1 MGIYDRDY
9 YQDDEMR
16 PLRPWDGKS
25 MVTLLIIACAIAWL
39 ANFIFTSRTSA
50 LTILLALRPGDLASP
65 LNWYRFI
72 SYGFA
77 HDASPWHLIF
87 NMFTLYFL
95 GRNVED
101 KYGKWEFFR
110 IYLVSILLCGLGW
123 SLLHYASEGRY
134 TLVGASGAVTT
145 IAMLFVFSFPQAT
158 LMLYGVI
165 PIKAWVMGIAIV
177 AMNVLGSRSVNMPGS
192 NEPMVAYDVHLIGA
206 GLAAIYFFAN
216 LNLSFLSGWLDRGR
230 EGISRGRTVIR
241 QKQRGLKVHKPD
253 PWSADPPQETA
264 PSRDEI
270 EADRLL
276 DKIHR
281 EGKDSLTTRE
291 QAFLEEYSRK
301 VRQQRR

>member
-9 YQDDEMR
+9 YQDDQMR
-16 PLRPWDGKS
+16 PMRPWDGKS
-25 MVTLLIIACAIAWL
+25 MVTLLIIACAVVWV
-39 ANFIFTSRTSA
+39 ANFVFSSRTNA
-50 LTILLALRPGDLASP
+50 FAAQLALRPEDLASP
-65 LNWYRFI
+65 LNWYRFV

-77 HDASPWHLIF
+77 HAASPWHLIF

-101 KYGKWEFFR
+101 KYGKWEFLR
-110 IYLVSILLCGLGW
+110 IYMVSVLLCGLGW
-123 SLLHYASEGRY
+123 SLMHYASDARY

-145 IAMLFVFSFPQAT
+145 VAMLFVFSFPQAT

-165 PIKAWVMGIAIV
+165 PVKAWILGVAIV

-192 NEPMVAYDVHLIGA
+192 DEAMVAYDVHLIGA
-206 GLAAIYFFAN
+206 GFAAIYFFAG
-216 LNLSFLSGWLDRGR
+216 LNFGFLGGWLDRGR
-230 EGISRGRTVIR
+230 DGISRGRVAMR
-241 QKQRGLKVHKPD
+241 QKRRGLKVHQPE
-253 PWSADPPQETA
+253 PWSDEPPREVA
-264 PSRDEI
+264 PSRDEV

-281 EGKDSLTTRE
+281 EGKDSLTARE